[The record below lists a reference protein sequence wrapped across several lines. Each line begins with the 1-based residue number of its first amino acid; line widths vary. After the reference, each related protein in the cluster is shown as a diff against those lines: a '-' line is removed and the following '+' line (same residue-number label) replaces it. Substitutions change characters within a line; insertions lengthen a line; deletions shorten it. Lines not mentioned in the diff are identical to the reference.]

1 MVKLWILHF
10 IPDELLQK
18 AILLLIFVGI
28 SLYPVGIFT
37 NFLPGGKKYKNIIF
51 VIATLITII
60 GFYFEGSYSTEMMW
74 RERVKEVQAQVEE
87 AKKASGE
94 ANTKLE
100 TKHKEKQKVRVEY
113 YTRVQERIVEKKVQI
128 DAKCELDPSVPQI
141 HNEAAQNPNKGKVS
155 VGDVK
160 E

>member
-18 AILLLIFVGI
+18 AILFLIFVGI
-28 SLYPVGIFT
+28 SLYPVAFFATMI
-37 NFLPGGKKYKNIIF
+37 PGGKRYKTIIF
-51 VIATLITII
+51 ALATIVTII

-74 RERVKEVQAQVEE
+74 RERVKEVEARVEE

-128 DAKCELDPSVPQI
+128 DAKCELEPSVPQI